1 MLLGRDCYIAVST
14 ELAQRCWEKVQ
25 AATEMQ
31 QNWEE
36 GSQVWQN
43 VSKGMERLKWKGIL
57 TVNKF
62 REKILERED
71 SYCLQI
77 LEMEILTM
85 RRDDLLLFFLFFLIE
100 KSVCRKNE
108 AGKNAPET
116 VKGVGL

>member
-1 MLLGRDCYIAVST
+1 MLLGRDCYIAGST

-77 LEMEILTM
+77 LEMEILAIREM
-85 RRDDLLLFFLFFLIE
+85 IYFFFFFFW
-100 KSVCRKNE
+100 
-108 AGKNAPET
+108 
-116 VKGVGL
+116 